1 MVKNTEEDMDQVE
14 KTMNIVEMLAA
25 LAMLGQNGAKIT
37 CKENGEGPTAEDM
50 KGRVEWLAVAFGD
63 IKGMVGP

>member
-14 KTMNIVEMLAA
+14 KRMNIVEMLAT
-25 LAMLGQNGAKIT
+25 LGW
-37 CKENGEGPTAEDM
+37 
-50 KGRVEWLAVAFGD
+50 RVEWLAVAFGD